1 MADIRIIRGQRIVP
15 DVEQALRFAG
25 YESKGAAWE
34 RAEGMCR
41 DMAPLLRRS
50 LQAKAVLA
58 FTEKRLYVILTLGA
72 AVSRQIDRYQ
82 DDGDEL
88 AAVLFAAMADTC
100 LFALEQQVLQQ
111 LRLICRQKGCGIV
124 CRHEPGSDLP
134 LSVQADAVCET
145 AAGRTAGV
153 TVNAAM
159 ALSPEKSMSL
169 VFDLCEDPA
178 VFQVKHDCTACP
190 KTDCP
195 QRQAESAREVRLT
208 CPGGCRVHD
217 YIQSQG
223 TALAM
228 PCGGK
233 GMCGKCRVRV
243 VRGRLP
249 VTPEDKRIFSEAQ
262 LAQGWRLACKAV
274 TREAV
279 EIVVPVQEQQG
290 FSALAAEA
298 ADEGALSLAADHDYG
313 LAVDIGTTT
322 LAAALVDCTDGKI
335 LATATAVNS
344 QRSFGADV
352 VSRIGAACHGKG
364 KALQKAVRRDLTRL
378 MKQLLKDHPGTAARC
393 RQMAIAANTTM
404 LHLLMG
410 WWPCDGLGDWPFHP
424 VSLGGKTYRAQE
436 VLGPQSPLADATVT
450 LLPGMSTYV
459 GADIT
464 AGIWQCG
471 LASSDD
477 VSLFVDLGTNGE
489 MVLGNKDQRFIASAP
504 AGPALE
510 GGKLTWG
517 TGSVPGAI
525 CGVRIERGRAKV
537 RTIDHTVPVGICGT
551 GILEA
556 MAGLVREGLVDET
569 GKLVEPYFHKGFP
582 LASTLDYQRIT
593 LSQQDIREIQM
604 AKSAIRAGIE
614 SLIERSGISRQ
625 RVHQVFLAGGFGY
638 YLDPQKAAVI
648 GLLPADLAERTTAV
662 GNTSLKGAIG
672 LLTGAVTL
680 EELQA
685 IAAGV
690 EEIVLGNDEAFQ
702 RLYIDYL
709 NF

>member
-410 WWPCDGLGDWPFHP
+410 WPCDGLGDWPFHP

-625 RVHQVFLAGGFGY
+625 RVHPVFLAGGFGY

-685 IAAGV
+685 IAAGA

>member
-393 RQMAIAANTTM
+393 HQMAIAANTTM

-410 WWPCDGLGDWPFHP
+410 WPCDGLGDWPFHP

>member
-58 FTEKRLYVILTLGA
+58 FTAERLYVILTLGA

-134 LSVQADAVCET
+134 LSVQADAVRET

-274 TREAV
+274 TREAA

-410 WWPCDGLGDWPFHP
+410 WPCDGLGDWPFHP

-685 IAAGV
+685 IAAGA

>member
-378 MKQLLKDHPGTAARC
+378 TKQLLKDHPGTAARC

-410 WWPCDGLGDWPFHP
+410 WPCDGLGDWPFHP

-464 AGIWQCG
+464 VGIWQCG

-625 RVHQVFLAGGFGY
+625 RIHQVFLAGGFGY

-685 IAAGV
+685 IAAGA

>member
-1 MADIRIIRGQRIVP
+1 MTRDT
-15 DVEQALRFAG
+15 VEL
-25 YESKGAAWE
+25 
-34 RAEGMCR
+34 
-41 DMAPLLRRS
+41 
-50 LQAKAVLA
+50 
-58 FTEKRLYVILTLGA
+58 
-72 AVSRQIDRYQ
+72 
-82 DDGDEL
+82 
-88 AAVLFAAMADTC
+88 
-100 LFALEQQVLQQ
+100 
-111 LRLICRQKGCGIV
+111 
-124 CRHEPGSDLP
+124 
-134 LSVQADAVCET
+134 
-145 AAGRTAGV
+145 
-153 TVNAAM
+153 
-159 ALSPEKSMSL
+159 
-169 VFDLCEDPA
+169 
-178 VFQVKHDCTACP
+178 
-190 KTDCP
+190 
-195 QRQAESAREVRLT
+195 
-208 CPGGCRVHD
+208 
-217 YIQSQG
+217 
-223 TALAM
+223 
-228 PCGGK
+228 
-233 GMCGKCRVRV
+233 
-243 VRGRLP
+243 
-249 VTPEDKRIFSEAQ
+249 
-262 LAQGWRLACKAV
+262 
-274 TREAV
+274 
-279 EIVVPVQEQQG
+279 VVPVQEQQG
-290 FSALAAEA
+290 FSAVA
-298 ADEGALSLAADHDYG
+298 ADSTDPAAVVTEGHDYG

-322 LAAALVDCTDGKI
+322 LAAALVDCTDGQI

-352 VSRIGAACHGKG
+352 ISRIGAACHGKG

-378 MKQLLKDHPGTAARC
+378 VQQLFQDHPGVAGHCYR
-393 RQMAIAANTTM
+393 MAIAANTTM

-410 WWPCDGLGDWPFHP
+410 WSCEGLGNWPFHP
-424 VSLGGKTYRAQE
+424 VSLGGGTYEVQA
-436 VLGPQSPLADATVT
+436 VLGRQDVLTDCTVT

-471 LASSDD
+471 LASSDE

-489 MVLGNKDQRFIASAP
+489 MVLGNKEQRFIASAP

-537 RTIDHTVPVGICGT
+537 KTIDHAVPVGICGT

-625 RVHQVFLAGGFGY
+625 RIRQVWLAGGFGY

-648 GLLPADLAERTTAV
+648 GLLPADLAERTMAV
-662 GNTSLKGAIG
+662 GNTSLKGAVG

-680 EELQA
+680 DTLQA
-685 IAAGV
+685 IADGA

>member
-58 FTEKRLYVILTLGA
+58 FTAERLYVILTLGA

-335 LATATAVNS
+335 LATATVVNS

-410 WWPCDGLGDWPFHP
+410 WPCDGLGDWPFHP

-537 RTIDHTVPVGICGT
+537 RTIDHAVPVGICGT

-685 IAAGV
+685 IAAGA

>member
-298 ADEGALSLAADHDYG
+298 ADEGTLSLAADHDYG

-410 WWPCDGLGDWPFHP
+410 WPCDGLGDWPFHP

-450 LLPGMSTYV
+450 LLPDMSTYV

>member
-335 LATATAVNS
+335 LATATAVNR

-410 WWPCDGLGDWPFHP
+410 WPCDGLGDWPFHP

>member
-410 WWPCDGLGDWPFHP
+410 WPCDGLGDWPFHP

-685 IAAGV
+685 IAAGA

>member
-58 FTEKRLYVILTLGA
+58 FTAERLYVILTLGA

-410 WWPCDGLGDWPFHP
+410 WPCDGLGDWPFHP

-537 RTIDHTVPVGICGT
+537 RTIDHAVPVGICGT

-685 IAAGV
+685 IAAGA

>member
-58 FTEKRLYVILTLGA
+58 FTAERLYVILTLGA

-134 LSVQADAVCET
+134 LSVQADAVRET

-228 PCGGK
+228 LCGGK

-410 WWPCDGLGDWPFHP
+410 WPCDGLGDWPFHP

-537 RTIDHTVPVGICGT
+537 RTIDHAVPVGICGT

-625 RVHQVFLAGGFGY
+625 RIHQVFLAGGFGY

>member
-15 DVEQALRFAG
+15 DVEQSLRFAG

-58 FTEKRLYVILTLGA
+58 FTAERLYVILTLGA

-82 DDGDEL
+82 DDRDEL

-228 PCGGK
+228 SCGGK

-410 WWPCDGLGDWPFHP
+410 WPCDGLGDWPFHP

-685 IAAGV
+685 IAAGA

>member
-410 WWPCDGLGDWPFHP
+410 WPCDGLGDWPFHP

-638 YLDPQKAAVI
+638 YLDSQKAAVI

-685 IAAGV
+685 IAAGA

>member
-15 DVEQALRFAG
+15 DVAQALDFTG
-25 YESKGAAWE
+25 YGQNGEGRE

-41 DMAPLLRRS
+41 ELAPLLRRL
-50 LQAKAVLA
+50 LQAKAALA
-58 FTEKRLYVILTLGA
+58 FTDEELYVVMTLGP
-72 AVSRQIDRYQ
+72 AVSRQLDRYQ
-82 DDGDEL
+82 DDGDL
-88 AAVLFAAMADTC
+88 MTVLLFNAMADTC
-100 LFALEQQVLQQ
+100 LFALEKQVLQQ
-111 LRLICRQKGCGIV
+111 LRLICRQKGCGIA

-134 LSVQADAVCET
+134 LAVQAEAVRQT
-145 AAGRTAGV
+145 AAGRTIGV
-153 TVNAAM
+153 KVNDSL
-159 ALSPEKSMSL
+159 ALSPAKSMSL
-169 VFDLCEDPA
+169 VFELSDDADRFE
-178 VFQVKHDCTACP
+178 VRHDCSACP
-190 KTDCP
+190 KTDCS
-195 QRQAESAREVRLT
+195 RRRTEKMKNVRLV
-208 CPGGCRVHD
+208 CPAGRRVHE

-223 TALAM
+223 IDLAL
-228 PCGGK
+228 PCGGR

-243 VRGRLP
+243 VKGNLA
-249 VTPEDKRIFSEAQ
+249 VTPEDERIFSKEQ
-262 LAQGWRLACKAV
+262 LQDGWRLACRAV
-274 TREAV
+274 TKEAV
-279 EIVVPVQEQQG
+279 ELSIPVPEKQG
-290 FSALAAEA
+290 FAAVAAEKDSSGA
-298 ADEGALSLAADHDYG
+298 EKDVTEGHDYG

-322 LAAALVDCTDGKI
+322 LAMALVDCTDGQI
-335 LATATAVNS
+335 TATATAVNS
-344 QRSFGADV
+344 QRAFGADV
-352 VSRIGAACHGKG
+352 VSRIEAACRGQG
-364 KALQKAVRRDLTRL
+364 KALQQAVRRDLCTL
-378 MKQLLKDHPGTAARC
+378 G
-393 RQMAIAANTTM
+393 RQMLDEHPAAASTCRKMAVAANTTM

-410 WWPCDGLGDWPFHP
+410 WSCEGLGNWPFRP
-424 VSLGGKTYRAQE
+424 VSLGGGTYDAAE
-436 VLGPQSPLADATVT
+436 VLGPQNPLPGGKVT
-450 LLPGMSTYV
+450 LLPGMTAYV

-471 LASSDD
+471 LAASDE

-489 MVLGNKDQRFIASAP
+489 MALGNCDKRFIASAP

-537 RTIDHTVPVGICGT
+537 RTIDNALPVGICGT
-551 GILEA
+551 GIIEA
-556 MAGLVREGLVDET
+556 MAALVAEGFVDAT
-569 GKLVEPYFHKGFP
+569 GKLADPYFHKGFP
-582 LASTLDYQRIT
+582 LASTLDYERIT

-685 IAAGV
+685 IAAGA

>member
-58 FTEKRLYVILTLGA
+58 FTAERLYVILTLGA

-124 CRHEPGSDLP
+124 CSHEPGSDLP

-145 AAGRTAGV
+145 AAGRPAGV

-410 WWPCDGLGDWPFHP
+410 WPCDGLGDWPFHP

-537 RTIDHTVPVGICGT
+537 RTIDHAVPVGICGT

-604 AKSAIRAGIE
+604 AKSTIRAGIE

-685 IAAGV
+685 IAAGA

>member
-228 PCGGK
+228 PCGDK

-410 WWPCDGLGDWPFHP
+410 WPCDGLGDWPFHP

-464 AGIWQCG
+464 VGIWQCG

>member
-410 WWPCDGLGDWPFHP
+410 WPCDGLGDWPFHP
-424 VSLGGKTYRAQE
+424 VSLGGKTYCAQE

-685 IAAGV
+685 IAAGA

>member
-134 LSVQADAVCET
+134 LSVQADAVRET

-410 WWPCDGLGDWPFHP
+410 WPCDGLGDWPFHP

-625 RVHQVFLAGGFGY
+625 RIHQVFLAGGFGY

-685 IAAGV
+685 IAAGA

>member
-58 FTEKRLYVILTLGA
+58 FTAERLYVILTLGA

-134 LSVQADAVCET
+134 LSVQADAVRET

-274 TREAV
+274 TREAA

-410 WWPCDGLGDWPFHP
+410 WPCDGLGDWPFHP

-537 RTIDHTVPVGICGT
+537 RTIDHAVPVGICGM

-685 IAAGV
+685 IAAGA

>member
-58 FTEKRLYVILTLGA
+58 FTAERLYVILTLGA

-134 LSVQADAVCET
+134 LSVQADAVRET

-410 WWPCDGLGDWPFHP
+410 WPCDGLGDWPFHP

-685 IAAGV
+685 IAAGA

>member
-410 WWPCDGLGDWPFHP
+410 WPCDGLGDWPFHP

-471 LASSDD
+471 PASSDD

>member
-58 FTEKRLYVILTLGA
+58 FTAERLYVILTLGA

-410 WWPCDGLGDWPFHP
+410 WPCDGLGDWPFHP

-464 AGIWQCG
+464 VGIWQCG

-685 IAAGV
+685 IAAGA

>member
-298 ADEGALSLAADHDYG
+298 ADEGALSLAADHDHG

-410 WWPCDGLGDWPFHP
+410 WPCDGLGDWPFHP

-464 AGIWQCG
+464 VGIWQCG

>member
-25 YESKGAAWE
+25 YELKGTAWE

-50 LQAKAVLA
+50 LQAKAALA
-58 FTEKRLYVILTLGA
+58 FTEERLYVILTLGA

-82 DDGDEL
+82 EDGDEL

-111 LRLICRQKGCGIV
+111 LRLICRQKGCGII

-134 LSVQADAVCET
+134 LSVQADAVRET
-145 AAGRTAGV
+145 AAGRTVGV

-159 ALSPEKSMSL
+159 ALSPAKSMSL
-169 VFDLCEDPA
+169 VFDLCGNPA

-190 KTDCP
+190 KKDCP
-195 QRQAESAREVRLT
+195 QRQAESAREVRMT
-208 CPGGCRVHD
+208 CPGGCRVHE
-217 YIQSQG
+217 YLQSQG

-243 VRGRLP
+243 VQGKLP
-249 VTPEDKRIFSEAQ
+249 VTPEDKRIFSDAQ

-274 TREAV
+274 TREAA

-298 ADEGALSLAADHDYG
+298 ADEGAVSLSVGHDYG

-322 LAAALVDCTDGKI
+322 LAAALVDCTGGKI
-335 LATATAVNS
+335 LATATTVNS

-364 KALQKAVRRDLTRL
+364 RALQKAVRRDLTRL
-378 MKQLLKDHPGTAARC
+378 VKQLFQDHPGVAGHC
-393 RQMAIAANTTM
+393 HCMAIAANTTM

-410 WWPCDGLGDWPFHP
+410 WSCEGLGNWPFHP
-424 VSLGGKTYRAQE
+424 VSLGGGTYDIQA
-436 VLGPQSPLADATVT
+436 VLGRQDVLTDCTVT

-489 MVLGNKDQRFIASAP
+489 MALGNKGQRFIASAP

-537 RTIDHTVPVGICGT
+537 RTIDHAVPVGICGT

-582 LASTLDYQRIT
+582 LASTLDYRRIT

-625 RVHQVFLAGGFGY
+625 RIRQVWLAGGFGY

-680 EELQA
+680 DELQA
-685 IAAGV
+685 IAAGA

>member
-58 FTEKRLYVILTLGA
+58 FTEERLYVILTLGA

-134 LSVQADAVCET
+134 LSVQADAVRET

-410 WWPCDGLGDWPFHP
+410 WPCDGLGDWPFHP

-685 IAAGV
+685 IAAGA

>member
-1 MADIRIIRGQRIVP
+1 
-15 DVEQALRFAG
+15 
-25 YESKGAAWE
+25 
-34 RAEGMCR
+34 
-41 DMAPLLRRS
+41 
-50 LQAKAVLA
+50 
-58 FTEKRLYVILTLGA
+58 
-72 AVSRQIDRYQ
+72 
-82 DDGDEL
+82 
-88 AAVLFAAMADTC
+88 
-100 LFALEQQVLQQ
+100 
-111 LRLICRQKGCGIV
+111 
-124 CRHEPGSDLP
+124 
-134 LSVQADAVCET
+134 
-145 AAGRTAGV
+145 
-153 TVNAAM
+153 
-159 ALSPEKSMSL
+159 
-169 VFDLCEDPA
+169 
-178 VFQVKHDCTACP
+178 
-190 KTDCP
+190 
-195 QRQAESAREVRLT
+195 
-208 CPGGCRVHD
+208 
-217 YIQSQG
+217 
-223 TALAM
+223 
-228 PCGGK
+228 
-233 GMCGKCRVRV
+233 
-243 VRGRLP
+243 
-249 VTPEDKRIFSEAQ
+249 
-262 LAQGWRLACKAV
+262 
-274 TREAV
+274 
-279 EIVVPVQEQQG
+279 
-290 FSALAAEA
+290 
-298 ADEGALSLAADHDYG
+298 
-313 LAVDIGTTT
+313 
-322 LAAALVDCTDGKI
+322 
-335 LATATAVNS
+335 
-344 QRSFGADV
+344 
-352 VSRIGAACHGKG
+352 
-364 KALQKAVRRDLTRL
+364 
-378 MKQLLKDHPGTAARC
+378 
-393 RQMAIAANTTM
+393 
-404 LHLLMG
+404 
-410 WWPCDGLGDWPFHP
+410 
-424 VSLGGKTYRAQE
+424 
-436 VLGPQSPLADATVT
+436 
-450 LLPGMSTYV
+450 
-459 GADIT
+459 
-464 AGIWQCG
+464 
-471 LASSDD
+471 
-477 VSLFVDLGTNGE
+477 

-537 RTIDHTVPVGICGT
+537 RTIDHAVPVGICGT

>member
-41 DMAPLLRRS
+41 DVAPLLRRS

-228 PCGGK
+228 SCGGK

-410 WWPCDGLGDWPFHP
+410 WPCDGLGDWPFHP

-685 IAAGV
+685 IAAGA

>member
-58 FTEKRLYVILTLGA
+58 FTEERLYVILTLGA

-134 LSVQADAVCET
+134 LSVQADAVRET

-322 LAAALVDCTDGKI
+322 LAAALVDCTDGRI

-378 MKQLLKDHPGTAARC
+378 TKQLLKDHPGTAARC

-410 WWPCDGLGDWPFHP
+410 WPCDSLGDWPFQP

-436 VLGPQSPLADATVT
+436 VLGPQTVLADATVT

-537 RTIDHTVPVGICGT
+537 RTIDHAVPVGICGT

-685 IAAGV
+685 IAAGA

>member
-228 PCGGK
+228 SCGGK

-410 WWPCDGLGDWPFHP
+410 WPCDGLGDWPFHP

-685 IAAGV
+685 IAAGS

>member
-41 DMAPLLRRS
+41 DMAPLLRRP

-228 PCGGK
+228 SCGGK

-410 WWPCDGLGDWPFHP
+410 WPCDGLGDWPFHP

-685 IAAGV
+685 IAAGA

>member
-15 DVEQALRFAG
+15 DVEQALQFAG

-58 FTEKRLYVILTLGA
+58 FTEERLYVILTLGA

-100 LFALEQQVLQQ
+100 LVALEQQGLQQ

-134 LSVQADAVCET
+134 LSVQADAVRET

-233 GMCGKCRVRV
+233 GMCGKCPCRV

-279 EIVVPVQEQQG
+279 EIAVPVQEQQG

-322 LAAALVDCTDGKI
+322 LAAVLVDCTDGKI

-378 MKQLLKDHPGTAARC
+378 TKQLLKDHPGTAARC
-393 RQMAIAANTTM
+393 RQMAIAANTPM

-410 WWPCDGLGDWPFHP
+410 WPCDGLGDWPFQP
-424 VSLGGKTYRAQE
+424 VSLCGKTYRAQE
-436 VLGPQSPLADATVT
+436 VLGPQTVLADATVT

-489 MVLGNKDQRFIASAP
+489 RVLGNKAQRVIAAAP

-537 RTIDHTVPVGICGT
+537 RTIDHAVPVGICGT

-569 GKLVEPYFHKGFP
+569 GKFVEPYFHKGFP

-685 IAAGV
+685 IAAGA

>member
-1 MADIRIIRGQRIVP
+1 MADIRIIRGQRIVL
-15 DVEQALRFAG
+15 DVEQALQFAG

-58 FTEKRLYVILTLGA
+58 FTEERLYVILTLGA

-134 LSVQADAVCET
+134 LSVQADAVRET

-279 EIVVPVQEQQG
+279 EISVPVQEQQG

-352 VSRIGAACHGKG
+352 VSRIGTACHGKG

-378 MKQLLKDHPGTAARC
+378 TKQLLKDHPGTAARC

-410 WWPCDGLGDWPFHP
+410 WPCDGLGDWPFQP

-436 VLGPQSPLADATVT
+436 VLGPQTVLADATVT

-537 RTIDHTVPVGICGT
+537 RTIDHAVPVGICGT

-625 RVHQVFLAGGFGY
+625 CIHQVFLAGGFGY

-685 IAAGV
+685 IAAGA

>member
-58 FTEKRLYVILTLGA
+58 FTAERLYVILTLGA

-335 LATATAVNS
+335 LATATVVNS

-364 KALQKAVRRDLTRL
+364 KTLQKAVRRDLTRL

-410 WWPCDGLGDWPFHP
+410 WPCDGLGDWPFHP

-537 RTIDHTVPVGICGT
+537 RTIDHAVPVGICGT

-604 AKSAIRAGIE
+604 AKSTIRAGIE

-685 IAAGV
+685 IAAGA

>member
-15 DVEQALRFAG
+15 DVEQALQFAG

-58 FTEKRLYVILTLGA
+58 FTEERLYVILTLGA

-134 LSVQADAVCET
+134 LSVQADAVRET

-410 WWPCDGLGDWPFHP
+410 WPCDGLGDWPFHP

-638 YLDPQKAAVI
+638 YLDSQKAAVI

-685 IAAGV
+685 IAAGA

>member
-58 FTEKRLYVILTLGA
+58 FTAERLYVILTLGA

-134 LSVQADAVCET
+134 LSVQADAACET

-410 WWPCDGLGDWPFHP
+410 WPCDGLGDWPFHP

-569 GKLVEPYFHKGFP
+569 GKLVEPYLHKGFP

>member
-15 DVEQALRFAG
+15 DLEQALRFAG
-25 YESKGAAWE
+25 YESKGEAWE
-34 RAEGMCR
+34 QAEGMCR
-41 DMAPLLRRS
+41 DMAPLLRRT
-50 LQAKAVLA
+50 LQAKAALA
-58 FTEKRLYVILTLGA
+58 FAGERLYVILTLGS

-82 DDGDEL
+82 ADGDAL
-88 AAVLFAAMADTC
+88 AAMLFNTMADTC
-100 LFALEQQVLQQ
+100 LFALEKQVLQQ
-111 LRLICRQKGCGIV
+111 LRLICRQKGCGII

-134 LSVQADAVCET
+134 LSVQADAVRET
-145 AAGRTAGV
+145 AAGRTIGV

-159 ALSPEKSMSL
+159 ALSPAKSMSL
-169 VFDLCEDPA
+169 VFELSEDA
-178 VFQVKHDCTACP
+178 TIFQVDHDCTACP

-195 QRQAESAREVRLT
+195 QRQTEAARDVHVT
-208 CPGGCRVHD
+208 CPAGCRVHE
-217 YIQSQG
+217 YLQSQG

-243 VRGRLP
+243 VRGQLA
-249 VTPEDKRIFSEAQ
+249 VTPEDRRLFSDEQ

-274 TREAV
+274 TRDVV
-279 EIVVPVQEQQG
+279 ELAVPVREQQG
-290 FSALAAEA
+290 FSALSVE
-298 ADEGALSLAADHDYG
+298 DSGHGALVSEGHTYG
-313 LAVDIGTTT
+313 MAVDIGTTT
-322 LAAALVDCTDGKI
+322 LAAALVDCTDGQI

-352 VSRIGAACHGKG
+352 ISRIGAACHGRG
-364 KALQKAVRRDLTRL
+364 KALQKAVRRDLIGL
-378 MKQLLKDHPGTAARC
+378 MSQLLEDHPGVAEQC

-410 WWPCDGLGDWPFHP
+410 WSCQGLGNWPFHP
-424 VSLGGKTYRAQE
+424 VSLGGGTYAAQE
-436 VLGPQSPLADATVT
+436 VLGTHTPLPDCTVT

-471 LASSDD
+471 MASSDD

-489 MVLGNKDQRFIASAP
+489 MALGNRQHRFIASAP

-537 RTIDHTVPVGICGT
+537 RTIGHAVPIGICGT

-569 GKLVEPYFHKGFP
+569 GKLIEPYFHKGFP
-582 LASTLDYQRIT
+582 LASTLDYQQIT
-593 LSQQDIREIQM
+593 LSQPDIREIQM
-604 AKSAIRAGIE
+604 AKSAIRAGME
-614 SLIERSGISRQ
+614 SLIERSGIPRQ
-625 RVHQVFLAGGFGY
+625 RIRQVWLAGGFGY

-648 GLLPADLAERTTAV
+648 GLLPPDLAERTTAV
-662 GNTSLKGAIG
+662 GNTSLNGAVG

-680 EELQA
+680 EQLQA
-685 IAAGV
+685 IAAGA
-690 EEIVLGNDEAFQ
+690 EEVVLGNDEAFQ

>member
-378 MKQLLKDHPGTAARC
+378 TKQLLKDHPGTAARC

-410 WWPCDGLGDWPFHP
+410 WPCDSLGDWPFQP

-436 VLGPQSPLADATVT
+436 VLGPQTVLADATVT

-537 RTIDHTVPVGICGT
+537 RTIDHAVPVGICGT

-685 IAAGV
+685 IAAGA

>member
-134 LSVQADAVCET
+134 LSVQADVVCET

-410 WWPCDGLGDWPFHP
+410 WPCDGLGDWPFHP